1 MTDETTQV
9 ERISSMIDAFAIAFG
24 SARAAIY
31 CFPNVHDHSAFV
43 RYLGSFL
50 SLLRRADLRPVYSWS
65 FDSNRDCYNFILV
78 VNGYF
83 RNDVRDI
90 TEAAQ
95 RIWRLYST
103 DPIELI
109 ADIPIKADTLQNDKE
124 RIFNTL
130 FSSSFF
136 PKHPQ
141 KILPSHQRAFS
152 CSRVN

>member
-1 MTDETTQV
+1 MTNETTQV

-24 SARAAIY
+24 SARVAIY
-31 CFPNVHDHSAFV
+31 CFPNVHDHTIFARFIN
-43 RYLGSFL
+43 SFM

-65 FDSNRDCYNFILV
+65 FDSNRDCYNLILV

-90 TEAAQ
+90 TETAQ
-95 RIWRLYST
+95 RIWQSLSIET
-103 DPIELI
+103 IELI
-109 ADIPIKADTLQNDKE
+109 ADMPVTTDTLQSDRE
-124 RIFNTL
+124 RVLNTL

-136 PKHPQ
+136 PKQPQ
-141 KILPSHQRAFS
+141 RLNRFHQRAFS